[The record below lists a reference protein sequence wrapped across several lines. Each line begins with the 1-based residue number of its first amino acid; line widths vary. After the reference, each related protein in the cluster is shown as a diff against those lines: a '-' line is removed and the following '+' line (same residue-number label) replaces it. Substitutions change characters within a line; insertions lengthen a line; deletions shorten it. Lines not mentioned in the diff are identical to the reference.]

1 MSQGKKIPAK
11 PLWTKKIACTIGQ
24 QEKKF
29 LRWPILPTPPSKIKW
44 STPNEKIMLSFGAFN
59 TTFLASRQYS
69 HELELPHK
77 ESQKLLVMN

>member
-29 LRWPILPTPPSKIKW
+29 LRWPILPTPPPPLKDQMVH
-44 STPNEKIMLSFGAFN
+44 P
-59 TTFLASRQYS
+59 
-69 HELELPHK
+69 
-77 ESQKLLVMN
+77 LVILV